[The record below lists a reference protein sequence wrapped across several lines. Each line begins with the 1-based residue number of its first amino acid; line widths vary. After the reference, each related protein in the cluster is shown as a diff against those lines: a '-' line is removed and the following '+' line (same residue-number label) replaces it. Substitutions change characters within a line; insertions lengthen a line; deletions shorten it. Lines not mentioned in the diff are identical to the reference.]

1 MKHYFYLQVIMTNRK
16 MRDAGLNPVLGY
28 FLALIVL
35 VFLPEFIYKKEEW
48 GKYLLILICLGLQ
61 FQLLEKNRNEFLLS
75 TFGVNQKIKIRILE
89 NLVFCLP
96 FVLFLASKNQFLEA
110 IILFLCSIGLAFASF
125 QADFTLTIPT
135 PFSKRP
141 FEFSTGFRK
150 TFFLFLIAYALTVIA
165 IHVDNLNLGLFA
177 LFMVFLTSL
186 TYYLKPEPPYYVW
199 IHAESPRRFLVNK
212 LRRASINAAF
222 LAAPI
227 FISLWIVYPA
237 DLKLILG
244 SFLVG
249 LLFLVTVI
257 LAKYAA
263 YPAEMNLISAL
274 LLFMNLYFPPLF
286 LAIIPFF
293 YIQSIQKLTLLLN
306 DRHQKSQ

>member
-1 MKHYFYLQVIMTNRK
+1 M
-16 MRDAGLNPVLGY
+16 
-28 FLALIVL
+28 
-35 VFLPEFIYKKEEW
+35 
-48 GKYLLILICLGLQ
+48 
-61 FQLLEKNRNEFLLS
+61 
-75 TFGVNQKIKIRILE
+75 
-89 NLVFCLP
+89 
-96 FVLFLASKNQFLEA
+96 
-110 IILFLCSIGLAFASF
+110 
-125 QADFTLTIPT
+125 
-135 PFSKRP
+135 
-141 FEFSTGFRK
+141 
-150 TFFLFLIAYALTVIA
+150 IA

-177 LFMVFLTSL
+177 LFLVFLTTL

-199 IHAESPRRFLVNK
+199 IHAESPRRFLINK

-244 SFLVG
+244 SLLVG

-257 LAKYAA
+257 LGKYAA

-274 LLFMNLYFPPLF
+274 LLFINLYFPPLF
-286 LAIIPFF
+286 LAIVPFF

-306 DRHQKSQ
+306 DRHQESQ